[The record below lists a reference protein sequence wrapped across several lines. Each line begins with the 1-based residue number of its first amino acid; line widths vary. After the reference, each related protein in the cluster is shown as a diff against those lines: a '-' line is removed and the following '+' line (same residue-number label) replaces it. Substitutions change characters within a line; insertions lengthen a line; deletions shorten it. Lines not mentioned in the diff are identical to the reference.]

1 MTCRRG
7 GGSFGEE
14 PDNAER
20 LLEEA
25 GRLVGQDLRTTFP
38 DASLTLSFN
47 AQGDPF
53 LLPSGVGCQTP
64 IWFCVDERQSANTV
78 AVTGPVLDSALF
90 DHYLTP
96 WPVCPVHPSG
106 PHSLRPVA
114 RGEQAAWIRAE
125 ANVTVAL
132 IGELAAANPG
142 ARHGGRSA

>member
-1 MTCRRG
+1 MPDKWRIPL
-7 GGSFGEE
+7 GEE
-14 PDNAER
+14 PENAEQ

-38 DASLTLSFN
+38 HASLTLALN
-47 AQGDPF
+47 GEGDPF
-53 LLPSGVGCQTP
+53 LLLSGVGCQTP
-64 IWFCVDERQSANTV
+64 IWICVDDRQSVNTV
-78 AVTGPVLDSALF
+78 AVTQLVLDSGMF

-106 PHSLRPVA
+106 SHSLRPVA
-114 RGEQAAWIRAE
+114 RGQQAAWICAE

-132 IGELAAANPG
+132 IGELAAAKPN

>member
-1 MTCRRG
+1 MPDKWRIPL
-7 GGSFGEE
+7 GEE
-14 PDNAER
+14 PENAEQ
-20 LLEEA
+20 LLAEA

-38 DASLTLSFN
+38 HASLTLAFN

-53 LLPSGVGCQTP
+53 LLLSGVGCQTP
-64 IWFCVDERQSANTV
+64 IWICVDDRQSVNTV
-78 AVTGPVLDSALF
+78 AVTELVLDSGMF

-106 PHSLRPVA
+106 SHSLRPVA
-114 RGEQAAWIRAE
+114 RGQQAAWICAE

-132 IGELAAANPG
+132 IGELAAAKPN